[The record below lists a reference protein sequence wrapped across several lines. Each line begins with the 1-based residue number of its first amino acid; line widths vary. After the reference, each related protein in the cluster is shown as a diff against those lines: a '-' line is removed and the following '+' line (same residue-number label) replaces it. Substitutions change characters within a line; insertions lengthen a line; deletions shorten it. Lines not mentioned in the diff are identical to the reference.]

1 MNNNQYRIKNTLVKT
16 VLYIICV
23 LFLLMCIGPLYILF
37 INATRTSQSIASSV
51 ALFPGTNIK
60 ANLQALLEYCE
71 IHDLNIARSFFNSC
85 IISFLSTLYILLIKK

>member
-37 INATRTSQSIASSV
+37 INATRTSQSIV
-51 ALFPGTNIK
+51 
-60 ANLQALLEYCE
+60 
-71 IHDLNIARSFFNSC
+71 
-85 IISFLSTLYILLIKK
+85 